1 MKIVFAV
8 LTAVSV
14 LTGCVVPV
22 ARPVGYGGPL
32 VYGHAGVGGY
42 GPGLVYNQPIIVA
55 PPRFSPAG
63 PPVYLH
69 VPSEHHR
76 DWRQHCSHYRACDR
90 PVYFVRE
97 PGQRPPPGAAGC
109 AGVSGPCIARVA
121 RGRIAVTGRRDGT
134 LAKNASDAGRTFSG
148 RRAPGRGER
157 ADRVPGHRPL
167 TQGDPRTR

>member
-1 MKIVFAV
+1 MKNPAFLLVAAF
-8 LTAVSV
+8 VS
-14 LTGCVVPV
+14 TGCVVPV
-22 ARPVGYGGPL
+22 ASPVGYGEPL
-32 VYGHAGVGGY
+32 GYGHAGVVGY

-97 PGQRPPPGAAGC
+97 PGQRPPPGLQVAPVYPGHASRGGAGPDRRHW
-109 AGVSGPCIARVA
+109 APGRHPREERV
-121 RGRIAVTGRRDGT
+121 GRDERSREEEH
-134 LAKNASDAGRTFSG
+134 R
-148 RRAPGRGER
+148 GRGER